1 MIMAKMLLRML
12 LQPVYLTG
20 RVFREKFTVTG
31 LARLIGYLRI
41 VFL

>member
-31 LARLIGYLRI
+31 LALLIGYLRI